1 MFGWFGK
8 RTKEKEVPPLTPS
21 TERSLVTDMH
31 QMLTIHGLEARIEN
45 EWTFANNDFPLLA
58 ATRYTNKADET
69 SATVRI
75 DFVLL
80 LKDDRRIVESYAG
93 WGEDVRQAEGQG
105 LYKFCVGAMHVFLSA
120 FWDHHEPDQVDIEHW
135 SVGGSAWNAYL
146 SSLINNTS
154 MDQKAGL
161 PTDYMVGLQQAI
173 SHMIHR
179 PRHGLAAGRRLLQP
193 AAIHPAAPG

>member
-105 LYKFCVGAMHVFLSA
+105 LY
-120 FWDHHEPDQVDIEHW
+120 
-135 SVGGSAWNAYL
+135 
-146 SSLINNTS
+146 
-154 MDQKAGL
+154 
-161 PTDYMVGLQQAI
+161 
-173 SHMIHR
+173 
-179 PRHGLAAGRRLLQP
+179 
-193 AAIHPAAPG
+193 